1 MQYKTIQV
9 INAVERKH
17 LASSGDI
24 DVYSITD
31 LVKYYFLT
39 SDFKY
44 LDMILN
50 IRDIE
55 VTKDDQEIFINFFN
69 FLMEKII
76 NEPQFNENYI
86 RILTKIL
93 PILDYFDLIN
103 CNLEYIDVL
112 IQELSR
118 KSPHNYLIF
127 LHIEN
132 LMRIDVDYCTYVS
145 YFALDQLQFQNF
157 ALSADNQVLY
167 WQSKILKKIATEHI
181 CSPIFD
187 SIIMEIYS
195 DLFIDFRNENFQI
208 NPYIIKVFLKTELEY
223 SVPSVDQIKQKY
235 NLDVECTLLLAEFL
249 TRFSNLQAIIV
260 LLRSITYD
268 LSNKERKIM
277 LRIIMILIDFNDKSI
292 NSLVAPILQE
302 LLRTSATIEEEY
314 IITLYIKN
322 KIECF
327 DDSIIDQFL
336 EVLDP
341 IEFADD
347 FELS

>member
-24 DVYSITD
+24 DIYSITD

-55 VTKDDQEIFINFFN
+55 VTKDDQEVFINFFN

-118 KSPHNYLIF
+118 KVHTI
-127 LHIEN
+127 I
-132 LMRIDVDYCTYVS
+132 
-145 YFALDQLQFQNF
+145 YFF
-157 ALSADNQVLY
+157 AY
-167 WQSKILKKIATEHI
+167 
-181 CSPIFD
+181 
-187 SIIMEIYS
+187 
-195 DLFIDFRNENFQI
+195 
-208 NPYIIKVFLKTELEY
+208 
-223 SVPSVDQIKQKY
+223 
-235 NLDVECTLLLAEFL
+235 
-249 TRFSNLQAIIV
+249 
-260 LLRSITYD
+260 
-268 LSNKERKIM
+268 
-277 LRIIMILIDFNDKSI
+277 
-292 NSLVAPILQE
+292 
-302 LLRTSATIEEEY
+302 
-314 IITLYIKN
+314 
-322 KIECF
+322 
-327 DDSIIDQFL
+327 
-336 EVLDP
+336 
-341 IEFADD
+341 
-347 FELS
+347 